1 MVVNDPTDVR
11 KVHALKPGGFEDG
24 EVSVVW
30 KPLVSF
36 VKDGTGF
43 GTGCAGGVG
52 AQCPFVG
59 VASFEHQAGTGGAAA
74 VYVRHCAHF
83 FGPRMLVHENSRS
96 NQPRLFPVVDKKYDG
111 VSRLRQR

>member
-24 EVSVVW
+24 KVSVVW
-30 KPLVSF
+30 NPLVSF

-43 GTGCAGGVG
+43 GTGRARGIG
-52 AQCPFVG
+52 AHRPFIG
-59 VASFEHQAGTGGAAA
+59 AASFEHQAGAGGAAA
-74 VYVRHCAHF
+74 VYIHHGANL

-96 NQPRLFPVVDKKYDG
+96 DQPRLFSVVDKKYDG
-111 VSRLRQR
+111 VSRQPER